1 VIGSILGGAF
11 RLVARRPGSVA
22 IWAILYLVGIFAI
35 GLLRVLMTPAG
46 GTGADA
52 GPSGFLAAAVTQVLL
67 IGLVA
72 ILLTAVC
79 RATLHPYK
87 TGAFYLRL
95 GGNELRVFAL
105 LLMLAIG
112 GAIAIF
118 LLGLVGQMILWG
130 IAAAAGGPAAMGPWP
145 ALVLALLVVAA
156 VILVQVRLSIALPL
170 TYLYE
175 QVTVDEAWTLS
186 RGHFWSLFA
195 AFVAI
200 SLLLLAGWV
209 VVMLAFFWPVVQAVL
224 QDQAGAD
231 LAGGGVMMLLVVQA
245 MNLPTLSQIIV
256 MALVLILIALGFVLV
271 TATLASAA
279 RELLGLKEG
288 QLPDL
293 SRRG

>member
-22 IWAILYLVGIFAI
+22 IWAILYLAGIFAI

-46 GTGADA
+46 ASGAEWNA
-52 GPSGFLAAAVTQVLL
+52 SGFFAATITQLL
-67 IGLVA
+67 MIGLVA

-87 TGAFYLRL
+87 TGKFYLRL

-105 LLMLAIG
+105 LLMLAIAS
-112 GAIAIF
+112 AIAMF
-118 LLGLVGQMILWG
+118 LLGLVSQLILWG
-130 IAAAAGGPAAMGPWP
+130 ISAAMGGPEAMGRWP
-145 ALVLALLVVAA
+145 QVILGLLVLAA
-156 VILVQVRLSIALPL
+156 VILVQVRLAIALPL

-175 QVTVDEAWTLS
+175 QITVDEAWTLS
-186 RGHFWSLFA
+186 RGHFWSLFG

-200 SLLLLAGWV
+200 ALLLLAGWIA
-209 VVMLAFFWPVVQAVL
+209 VMLIFFLPVVQTVL
-224 QDQAGAD
+224 QSDFNPEVLLGA
-231 LAGGGVMMLLVVQA
+231 MMMMVVQA

-256 MALVLILIALGFVLV
+256 IALVLILTALGFVLV

-293 SRRG
+293 RRRG

>member
-22 IWAILYLVGIFAI
+22 IWAILYLAGIFVI

-46 GTGADA
+46 ATGADA
-52 GPSGFLAAAVTQVLL
+52 TFGGFLAAIVTQVLM

-87 TGAFYLRL
+87 IGTFYLRL
-95 GGNELRVFAL
+95 GGNEFRVFAL
-105 LLMLAIG
+105 LLMLAI
-112 GAIAIF
+112 ASAVAMF
-118 LLGLVGQMILWG
+118 LLGLFSHLILWG
-130 IAAAAGGPAAMGPWP
+130 ISAAAGGPEAMGPWP
-145 ALVLALLVVAA
+145 PVMLGLLILAAI
-156 VILVQVRLSIALPL
+156 ILVQVRLSIALPL

-175 QVTVDEAWTLS
+175 QITVDEAWTLS
-186 RGHFWSLFA
+186 RGHFWSLFG
-195 AFVAI
+195 AFLAI
-200 SLLLLAGWV
+200 SLLLLLGWIA
-209 VVMLAFFWPVVQAVL
+209 VMLIFFMPVVETVFQSDLTPQAL
-224 QDQAGAD
+224 IDA
-231 LAGGGVMMLLVVQA
+231 MMMFLVQA
-245 MNLPTLSQIIV
+245 MNLPIGAQLIV
-256 MALVLILIALGFVLV
+256 IALVLILTALGFVLV

>member
-1 VIGSILGGAF
+1 M
-11 RLVARRPGSVA
+11 A
-22 IWAILYLVGIFAI
+22 IWAILYLAGIFAI

-46 GTGADA
+46 ASGADWTL
-52 GPSGFLAAAVTQVLL
+52 SGFVAAIVTQLL
-67 IGLVA
+67 MIGLVA

-87 TGAFYLRL
+87 TGRAYLRL

-105 LLMLAIG
+105 LLMLAI
-112 GAIAIF
+112 ASTIAML
-118 LLGLVGQMILWG
+118 LLGLIGDLVLAG
-130 IAAAAGGPAAMGPWP
+130 IGAATGSAGRWP
-145 ALVLALLVVAA
+145 QAILALLVMGA

-175 QVTVDEAWTLS
+175 QITVDEAWTLS
-186 RGHFWSLFA
+186 RGHFWSLFG

-200 SLLLLAGWV
+200 SLLLLAAWIA
-209 VVMLAFFWPVVQAVL
+209 VMLIFFLPVVQMLVQSDFGAGAL
-224 QDQAGAD
+224 QDA
-231 LAGGGVMMLLVVQA
+231 LLMMVVVA
-245 MNLPTLSQIIV
+245 INLPTLSQIAVI
-256 MALVLILIALGFVLV
+256 ALMLILTALGFVLV

>member
-1 VIGSILGGAF
+1 MIGSILGGAF
-11 RLVARRPGSVA
+11 RLVVRRPGSVA

-46 GTGADA
+46 ATGADWSF
-52 GPSGFLAAAVTQVLL
+52 SGFFAATVTQLL
-67 IGLVA
+67 MLGLIA

-87 TGAFYLRL
+87 TGKFYLRL

-105 LLMLAIG
+105 LLMLAI
-112 GAIAIF
+112 ASAVAMF
-118 LLGLVGQMILWG
+118 LLGLASQMILWG
-130 IAAAAGGPAAMGPWP
+130 ISAAVGGPEAMGRWP
-145 ALVLALLVVAA
+145 QVILGLLVAGA

-175 QVTVDEAWTLS
+175 QITVDEAWTLS
-186 RGHFWSLFA
+186 HGHFWSLFG

-200 SLLLLAGWV
+200 SLLLLAGWII
-209 VVMLAFFWPVVQAVL
+209 VMLIFFWPVVQAVL
-224 QDQAGAD
+224 QSDFSPD
-231 LAGGGVMMLLVVQA
+231 MLLGGVMMMLVVQA
-245 MNLPTLSQIIV
+245 MNLSTLSQIIV
-256 MALVLILIALGFVLV
+256 MALVFVLIALGFVLV
-271 TATLASAA
+271 TATLASVA

>member
-1 VIGSILGGAF
+1 MIGSILGGAF

-46 GTGADA
+46 AMGAEWSL
-52 GPSGFLAAAVTQVLL
+52 SGFFAAIVTQLL
-67 IGLVA
+67 MIGLVA

-87 TGAFYLRL
+87 TGKFYLRL

-105 LLMLAIG
+105 LLMLAIAS
-112 GAIAIF
+112 AIAMF
-118 LLGLVGQMILWG
+118 LLGLISQMILWG
-130 IAAAAGGPAAMGPWP
+130 ISAALGGPEAMGRWP
-145 ALVLALLVVAA
+145 QVILALIVAGA

-186 RGHFWSLFA
+186 RGHFWSLFG
-195 AFVAI
+195 AFVVI
-200 SLLLLAGWV
+200 SLLLLAGWIA
-209 VVMLAFFWPVVQAVL
+209 VMLIFFLPVVQTVL
-224 QDQAGAD
+224 QSDLSPEVLLGA
-231 LAGGGVMMLLVVQA
+231 LMMMVVQA

-256 MALVLILIALGFVLV
+256 IALVLVLTALGFVLV